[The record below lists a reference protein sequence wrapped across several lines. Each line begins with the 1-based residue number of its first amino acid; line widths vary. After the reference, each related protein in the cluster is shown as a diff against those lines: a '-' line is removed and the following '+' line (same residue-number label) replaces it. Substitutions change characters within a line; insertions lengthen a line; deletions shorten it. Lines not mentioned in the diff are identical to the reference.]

1 LDEARAKPE
10 EGDKPARTDQ
20 IICRN
25 DSIPRIKR
33 WGLFMND
40 DQDSKTNNNYLTENC
55 SPLIDKALSDRE
67 LIIVS
72 NRAPVTFSTDEEGKI
87 QTQRSGGG
95 LVTALTGLV
104 QHIDARWVATAQ
116 TEEDK
121 QFHQGTVCIGDENQ
135 AITVEFIEPEEQVYF
150 GYYNVISNP
159 LLWFLQ
165 HSMWD
170 VVRAP
175 TINRD
180 TWESWDNGYV
190 AVNQQFAKAI
200 VRQIQSAQR
209 PPLVML
215 HDYHLYLA
223 PGFIRQRLR
232 SRARYTLVHFIHIPW
247 PGPEYWGFLPPR
259 MRGAI
264 LQGLCGADLLGF
276 QTREDGLNF
285 LRTCESYLPNAR
297 VNYRRG
303 RIKFRNHI
311 TYMRDFPISIDV
323 GAIRKLAASSEVAEF
338 RAQFM
343 NLFDG
348 QKLIVRIDRI
358 EPSKNIVRGFQAFE
372 ELLEGHPEFRGKV
385 QFVALQVPSRLDVD
399 EYKNYLD
406 ESMSAAGRVN
416 AKFGDSEWEP
426 IRIFVGNDY
435 ARAVAALQLYDV
447 LLVNSIADGMN
458 LVAKE
463 GPVVNHRDGVLI
475 LSEHTGA
482 HQQLESGA
490 LVIPPLDVYAT
501 TEALNQA
508 LTMPLDL
515 RQSMADL
522 LRKSIEQE
530 DIVDWLC
537 RQLETI
543 ESLKL

>member
-1 LDEARAKPE
+1 
-10 EGDKPARTDQ
+10 
-20 IICRN
+20 
-25 DSIPRIKR
+25 
-33 WGLFMND
+33 
-40 DQDSKTNNNYLTENC
+40 
-55 SPLIDKALSDRE
+55 
-67 LIIVS
+67 
-72 NRAPVTFSTDEEGKI
+72 
-87 QTQRSGGG
+87 
-95 LVTALTGLV
+95 
-104 QHIDARWVATAQ
+104 
-116 TEEDK
+116 
-121 QFHQGTVCIGDENQ
+121 
-135 AITVEFIEPEEQVYF
+135 
-150 GYYNVISNP
+150 
-159 LLWFLQ
+159 
-165 HSMWD
+165 
-170 VVRAP
+170 
-175 TINRD
+175 
-180 TWESWDNGYV
+180 
-190 AVNQQFAKAI
+190 
-200 VRQIQSAQR
+200 
-209 PPLVML
+209 
-215 HDYHLYLA
+215 
-223 PGFIRQRLR
+223 
-232 SRARYTLVHFIHIPW
+232 
-247 PGPEYWGFLPPR
+247 
-259 MRGAI
+259 
-264 LQGLCGADLLGF
+264 
-276 QTREDGLNF
+276 
-285 LRTCESYLPNAR
+285 
-297 VNYRRG
+297 
-303 RIKFRNHI
+303 
-311 TYMRDFPISIDV
+311 MRDFPISIDV